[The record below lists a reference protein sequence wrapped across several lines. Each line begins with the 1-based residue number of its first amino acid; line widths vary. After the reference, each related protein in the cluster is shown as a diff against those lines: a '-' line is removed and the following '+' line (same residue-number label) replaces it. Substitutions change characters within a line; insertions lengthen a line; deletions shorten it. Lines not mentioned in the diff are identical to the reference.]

1 MRRQSNACDACH
13 CRQSELTNASFL
25 LWRPGAQSCISPLLI
40 AALVPRLLVSLLL
53 VPRLLVPLLLISGLL
68 VSGLL
73 VRCLLLTYD
82 PGTAVGAE
90 NGIIREFAPAK
101 SAEHTVPP
109 LSNLLRRAGLFCRQ
123 VYRLFF
129 QYYYN
134 PFDGM
139 TSIASV

>member
-25 LWRPGAQSCISPLLI
+25 LWRSGVCPCISRLLI
-40 AALVPRLLVSLLL
+40 AALI
-53 VPRLLVPLLLISGLL
+53 PRLLVPLLLISGLL

-90 NGIIREFAPAK
+90 NGIIREFAPAE
-101 SAEHTVPP
+101 SAEHTVP
-109 LSNLLRRAGLFCRQ
+109 LRRICYGVWACFTAMFIVCSFNIIITL
-123 VYRLFF
+123 L
-129 QYYYN
+129 
-134 PFDGM
+134 
-139 TSIASV
+139 TE